1 MTDHDSTLN
10 PLREGLRLERTPDSC
25 VLVIFGATG
34 DLTHR
39 KLVPALYS
47 LSHQRLLPPQ
57 FALVGFARRD
67 WSDDFFRE
75 EMRKGVE
82 EFGRGA
88 QGGVWESFA
97 NSLFYSR
104 GSFDEPAA
112 YKQLAAL
119 LDRLD
124 EERGTAGN
132 RLFYLATSPES
143 FPDII
148 RNLSEAGLT
157 HRNESGPWTRIV
169 VEKPFGHDLTS
180 AQRLNRLLMNNGF
193 RERQVFR
200 IDHYLGKETV
210 QNILAVRF
218 ANLIFE
224 PIWNAQYV
232 DHVQITVAESVG
244 VEGRAGYYDEAGATR
259 DMVQNHMMQLLS
271 LVAMEPPTAFDAD
284 AVRDEKVKVLRSIC
298 LPPGEVASLTVRG
311 QYGPGTIGGAPV
323 PAYRQEKGVAA
334 DSGSETYVALKL
346 MIENW
351 RWAGTPF
358 YLRTGK
364 RLPKRITEIAVVFKK
379 VPHLLFNQHSSVGL
393 ESNVLA
399 LRIQPDEGI
408 SLRFGAKVP
417 GPAVRL
423 RSVNMEFLYGVA
435 FGAEPAEA
443 YERLL
448 LDAMIG
454 DPTLFTRRDEVE
466 QAWSFVTGLTKA
478 WEGAPA
484 LPGANYAAGSWGPEE
499 SDALIERDGRAWRRL

>member
-1 MTDHDSTLN
+1 MSEESSQN
-10 PLREGLRLERTPDSC
+10 PLREGLRLERTADSC

-67 WSDDFFRE
+67 WNDESFRE
-75 EMRKGVE
+75 HMRGAVE

-97 NSLFYSR
+97 DSLFYSR
-104 GSFDEPAA
+104 GSFDDPAA
-112 YKQLAAL
+112 YKQLGEL
-119 LDRLD
+119 LDRID
-124 EERGTAGN
+124 KERGTAGN
-132 RLFYLATSPES
+132 RLYYLATSPES

-148 RNLSEAGLT
+148 RNLMEAGLT
-157 HRNESGPWTRIV
+157 HRSDNGPWTRIV
-169 VEKPFGHDLTS
+169 VEKPFGHDLAS
-180 AQRLNRLLMNNGF
+180 AQRLNRLLNQAF

-271 LVAMEPPTAFDAD
+271 LVAMEPPTAFEAD

-298 LPPGEVASLTVRG
+298 LPPGEVAALTVRG

-334 DSGSETYVALKL
+334 DSGAETYVALKV

-379 VPHLLFNQHSSVGL
+379 VPHLLFKQHAAVAL

-454 DPTLFTRRDEVE
+454 DQTLFTRRDEVE

-478 WEGAPA
+478 WQAAAPLA
-484 LPGANYAAGSWGPEE
+484 GPNYPAGGWGPEE
-499 SDALIERDGRAWRRL
+499 ADALIERDGRAWRRL